1 MVITVSGKNV
11 DTGIA
16 FQENSRDRLTDVI
29 SKYFQN
35 AVSGHVT
42 LDKDEAMFRVR
53 IRVNLT
59 NRIEM
64 EASGSGRDA
73 NAALDMALEHAEKR
87 LRRHKRRLK
96 NHRPAPEHDEILQV
110 PMAIYAGVDSRPDE
124 GVDEPE
130 ADEDE
135 ALPVIAEL
143 SYEVEILS
151 VDQAVMR
158 LELSREPC
166 LLFRHAGHLGLNM
179 VYVRADGTIGWV
191 DPRGTRQLATSNG
204 ISSQAE
210 DVANTH

>member
-16 FQENSRDRLTDVI
+16 FQEHSRDRLTDVV

-59 NRIEM
+59 NRMEM
-64 EASGSGRDA
+64 EATGSARDA

-96 NHRPAPEHDEILQV
+96 NHRPAPELVVGRRQW
-110 PMAIYAGVDSRPDE
+110 
-124 GVDEPE
+124 
-130 ADEDE
+130 
-135 ALPVIAEL
+135 
-143 SYEVEILS
+143 
-151 VDQAVMR
+151 
-158 LELSREPC
+158 C
-166 LLFRHAGHLGLNM
+166 LGGCHL
-179 VYVRADGTIGWV
+179 VR
-191 DPRGTRQLATSNG
+191 
-204 ISSQAE
+204 
-210 DVANTH
+210 

>member
-16 FQENSRDRLTDVI
+16 FQEHSRDRLTDVV

-59 NRIEM
+59 NRMEM
-64 EASGSGRDA
+64 EATGSARDA

-96 NHRPAPEHDEILQV
+96 NHRPAPEHGEILQV
-110 PMAIYAGVDSRPDE
+110 PMAMRVSMSRKLTKMKP
-124 GVDEPE
+124 G
-130 ADEDE
+130 
-135 ALPVIAEL
+135 
-143 SYEVEILS
+143 
-151 VDQAVMR
+151 R
-158 LELSREPC
+158 
-166 LLFRHAGHLGLNM
+166 
-179 VYVRADGTIGWV
+179 
-191 DPRGTRQLATSNG
+191 
-204 ISSQAE
+204 
-210 DVANTH
+210 

>member
-1 MVITVSGKNV
+1 M
-11 DTGIA
+11 
-16 FQENSRDRLTDVI
+16 
-29 SKYFQN
+29 
-35 AVSGHVT
+35 
-42 LDKDEAMFRVR
+42 
-53 IRVNLT
+53 
-59 NRIEM
+59 EM
-64 EASGSGRDA
+64 EATGSARDA

-96 NHRPAPEHDEILQV
+96 NHRPAPEQDEILQV

>member
-16 FQENSRDRLTDVI
+16 FQEHSRDRLNDVVA
-29 SKYFQN
+29 KYFQN

-42 LDKDEAMFRVR
+42 LDKDEAIFTVR

-59 NRIEM
+59 NRMEM
-64 EASGSGRDA
+64 EATGSARDA
-73 NAALDMALEHAEKR
+73 HSALDMALEHSEKR

-96 NHRPAPEHDEILQV
+96 NHRPAPEQDEVLQV
-110 PMAIYAGVDSRPDE
+110 PMAIYAGVDSHFDE
-124 GVDEPE
+124 SLDEPE
-130 ADEDE
+130 NDEDE

-158 LELSREPC
+158 LELSRESC

-191 DPRGTRQLATSNG
+191 DPRGTRQLATSHG
-204 ISSQAE
+204 ISSPTE